1 MKIICL
7 ANSYKHHGRC
17 LAGINLNSGEWIRP
31 VSTLEDGKLPLDD
44 SHTKVDRIWLL
55 DIIDIPIDRS
65 QKLGYEVENCGYRH
79 LPWRIIDKAT
89 VTDLL
94 SYCEDTLLY
103 PQFDRAIPY
112 EYLRQQS
119 PLRTLQLIE
128 VKSLRCY
135 KDDRNKA
142 KGRILDEK
150 YNLIHTD
157 ISITDPLML
166 KKLDYQE
173 SYTCHGLICL
183 SLSQPWQKSPQ
194 DELKCYRLIAG
205 VIQLPSELEM
215 ILTHMERV
223 GWSKSQGR
231 QYLRDNFGK
240 ESRYQLTQEEAQQF
254 LTYLQNLPISK

>member
-17 LAGINLNSGEWIRP
+17 IAGININSGEWIRP
-31 VSTLEDGKLPLDD
+31 VSSLEDGKLPIDD
-44 SHTKVDRIWLL
+44 SYLKVDRIWLL

-65 QKLGYEVENCGYRH
+65 QKLGYEVENYGYYH
-79 LPWRIIDKAT
+79 LPWQITDKAK
-89 VTDLL
+89 VIDLL

-103 PQFDRAIPY
+103 PEFDRAIPY

-128 VKSLRCY
+128 VKSLWCY
-135 KDDRNKA
+135 KDERNKG

-150 YNLIHTD
+150 YNIASIE
-157 ISITDPLML
+157 ISVTDPLIL

-194 DELKCYRLIAG
+194 DELMCYRLIAG
-205 VIQLPSELEM
+205 IIELPSQLEK
-215 ILTHMERV
+215 ILTQMERV
-223 GWSKSQGR
+223 GWSQSQGR
-231 QYLRDNFGK
+231 KYLRENFDK
-240 ESRYQLTQEEAQQF
+240 ESRYQLTLIEAQQF
-254 LTYLQNLPISK
+254 LTYLENLSISR

>member
-7 ANSYKHHGRC
+7 ANSYKRHGRC
-17 LAGINLNSGEWIRP
+17 IAGININSAEWIRP
-31 VSTLEDGKLPLDD
+31 VSSLEDGKLPLDD
-44 SHTKVDRIWLL
+44 IHTQVDRIWLL

-65 QKLGYEVENCGYRH
+65 QKLGYEVENYGYYH
-79 LPWRIIDKAT
+79 LPWQITDKAK
-89 VTDLL
+89 VIDLL
-94 SYCEDTLLY
+94 PYCEDTLLY
-103 PQFDRAIPY
+103 PEFDRAIPY

-128 VKSLRCY
+128 VKSLQCY
-135 KDDRNKA
+135 RDARNRG

-150 YNLIHTD
+150 YNLTSIE

-194 DELKCYRLIAG
+194 DELMCYRLIAG
-205 VIQLPSELEM
+205 IIELPSQLEK
-215 ILTHMERV
+215 ILTQMERI
-223 GWSKSQGR
+223 GWSQSQGR
-231 QYLRDNFGK
+231 KYLRENFAK

-254 LTYLQNLPISK
+254 LAYLQNLSNN